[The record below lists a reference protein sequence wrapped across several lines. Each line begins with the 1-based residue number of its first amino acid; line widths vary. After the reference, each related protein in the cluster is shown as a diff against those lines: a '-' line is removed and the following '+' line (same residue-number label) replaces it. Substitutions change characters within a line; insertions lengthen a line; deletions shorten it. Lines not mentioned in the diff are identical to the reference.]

1 MTDDCGVLCMVWWQ
15 LARGHTVLS
24 DTPLPQEITFA
35 FDITPDGNTSDEF
48 VCFGTAAKTCNI
60 TISRDDY
67 TCGPVGM
74 VACGSDC
81 IVARPLELDAGVPS
95 CDLDG
100 TTDGTASCPPGCH
113 MELSDDPTLIMNRH
127 VRDWTSI
134 FHLQAAN
141 GISVLL
147 RPGSRTLH
155 VQSLPMK
162 QVSNVIEIYGY
173 RL

>member
-1 MTDDCGVLCMVWWQ
+1 
-15 LARGHTVLS
+15 VLS

-48 VCFGTAAKTCNI
+48 VCFGTAATTCTNI
-60 TISRDDY
+60 TTSRDDG
-67 TCGPVGM
+67 TCGAVGM

-81 IVARPLELDAGVPS
+81 TVARSLTLHDDVPS

-113 MELSDDPTLIMNRH
+113 MELSDDPTLKINRH
-127 VRDWTSI
+127 ARDWTSI
-134 FHLQAAN
+134 FHVQTAN
-141 GISVLL
+141 GISVLF

-162 QVSNVIEIYGY
+162 QVSNDVEIYGY